1 MRYKPLSHFGEPF
14 YQIVFA
20 LEHNPVHEIK
30 CRSVAHMEETR
41 EYLYHFRY
49 ALRRA
54 AQNGLEEYQTRA
66 LNTLN
71 QCKFLMEKE
80 TLVLTIYKRKPLELP
95 Q

>member
-1 MRYKPLSHFGEPF
+1 MRYRPLSAFGEPF
-14 YQIVFA
+14 YQIAFTLA
-20 LEHNPVHEIK
+20 NNPVHEIK
-30 CRSVAHMEETR
+30 CRTVAHMEETR
-41 EYLYHFRY
+41 ELLYHFRY

-54 AQNGLEEYQTRA
+54 APNGLEEHQTRA

-80 TLVLTIYKRKPLELP
+80 TCTLTIYKKQPLELP